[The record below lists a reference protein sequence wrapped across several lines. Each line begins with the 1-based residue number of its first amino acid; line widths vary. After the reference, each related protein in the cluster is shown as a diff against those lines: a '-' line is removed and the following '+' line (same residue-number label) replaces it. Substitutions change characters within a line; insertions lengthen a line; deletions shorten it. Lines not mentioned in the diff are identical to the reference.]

1 MLQVMLGNA
10 DGTFGKPITISA
22 VVNPTI
28 ASIAVGDVNG
38 DGIPDLVAEGE
49 KAVNGTNDFN
59 ITVALGKG
67 DGTVQGQTPMQLA
80 NGEGFESFA
89 VGDFTGDGKADIA
102 ILGFQP
108 GLDSGLFPGNGDG
121 TFQSAPGGQKRHR
134 HAGAAN
140 SAEHGNRVVW
150 RVRH

>member
-49 KAVNGTNDFN
+49 KAVNGTDDFN
-59 ITVALGKG
+59 ITVALGNRDKRLESLSFS
-67 DGTVQGQTPMQLA
+67 QLHA
-80 NGEGFESFA
+80 HSK
-89 VGDFTGDGKADIA
+89 VRRR
-102 ILGFQP
+102 
-108 GLDSGLFPGNGDG
+108 SGALLE
-121 TFQSAPGGQKRHR
+121 TAKQI
-134 HAGAAN
+134 
-140 SAEHGNRVVW
+140 
-150 RVRH
+150 